1 MTKKE
6 PRQKLYNGEIV
17 AGSLLIPES
26 RKIAGLLLQKV
37 SAEEWYNAVVIE
49 NVLQK
54 RSPSSA
60 QRQAVLIRNRL
71 QRMTPEHW
79 ALVKEGNAEVATQAL
94 LASAVKQS
102 RLLSDFM
109 DNVCRQHWLTFNP
122 VLSSRDWQDFLETC
136 ALIDPAVGEW
146 TTKTT
151 TKLRQVIFR
160 MLAEAGYI
168 DTTKKRNLQ
177 PVSLVPEVVDYL
189 VKNSEDHILRCMECT
204 K

>member
-94 LASAVKQS
+94 LAS
-102 RLLSDFM
+102 
-109 DNVCRQHWLTFNP
+109 
-122 VLSSRDWQDFLETC
+122 
-136 ALIDPAVGEW
+136 
-146 TTKTT
+146 
-151 TKLRQVIFR
+151 
-160 MLAEAGYI
+160 
-168 DTTKKRNLQ
+168 
-177 PVSLVPEVVDYL
+177 
-189 VKNSEDHILRCMECT
+189 
-204 K
+204 

>member
-6 PRQKLYNGEIV
+6 ARQKRYNGEIS

-26 RKIAGLLLQKV
+26 RKIAALLLRKT
-37 SAEEWYNAVVIE
+37 SAEEWYNAVVIH

-79 ALVKEGNAEVATQAL
+79 VLVKEGNAEVTTQAL

-102 RLLSDFM
+102 HLLSDFM
-109 DNVCRQHWLTFNP
+109 ENVCRQHWLTFNP
-122 VLSSRDWQDFLETC
+122 ALSFRDWQEFLETC
-136 ALIDPAVGEW
+136 ALLDPSVETW
-146 TTKTT
+146 TAKTT
-151 TKLRQVIFR
+151 TKLRQVVFR

-189 VKNSEDHILRCMECT
+189 VKNSEDHVLRCMECT